1 MSEDEY
7 EYEYNSDG
15 GYDYSDQ
22 EEGGGEGGESDEK
35 IEVENAFYEGD
46 DLLGE
51 KRPREAMEKFEKV
64 IAMET
69 ARAERG
75 VKIENWR
82 FKALHNL
89 VTIFFDLGNFDAM
102 TARYKDMLQDMP
114 LVTRNECTEAIN
126 AVLEMLS
133 AAATGGNGASELS
146 QSSTNNSSSSSSAS
160 RNGGGS
166 GSATTGAVMVDMFQ
180 ITLEALKNANNE
192 RLWFNTN
199 LRLAKLY
206 LDMARTQDV
215 ENLIAV
221 LKKSCQTPDGRDD
234 TSKGSNLLE
243 VYCLEIQLCTLTHN
257 NARMRLIYPKTTK
270 LNAAVVDPR
279 IMGVIREEGGKMHM
293 MESDW
298 ERAYDELYEAFRNF
312 QEAGNTPR
320 AKTCLKYVVLAS
332 MLALTS
338 INPFDAREAKVFQE
352 DKEVMAMSD
361 LRKSLEANDLAR
373 FERVLQNKQNHI
385 CDEPIIMTY
394 IAPLRRR
401 MREQV
406 LLSLTRPYHKATL
419 AFLAQELSLSVAE
432 VEVLI
437 VEMILNGQ
445 LSARIDQIKGTVV
458 LGGSRETVTARKMKA
473 IAKWADNLVA
483 LHDSIAEKTMF

>member
-22 EEGGGEGGESDEK
+22 EEGGAEGEESDEK

-69 ARAERG
+69 ARAGRG

-89 VTIFFDLGNFDAM
+89 VTIYFDLGNFDAM
-102 TARYKDMLQDMP
+102 TSRYKDMLQDMP

-126 AVLEMLS
+126 AVLERLS
-133 AAATGGNGASELS
+133 AAAASATANT
-146 QSSTNNSSSSSSAS
+146 TNNNNGGSSSSSNS
-160 RNGGGS
+160 GG
-166 GSATTGAVMVDMFQ
+166 ATTGDVLVDMFQ
-180 ITLEALKNANNE
+180 ITLEALKSANND

-206 LDMARTQDV
+206 MDMARIDDV
-215 ENLIAV
+215 ESLISV
-221 LKKSCQTPDGRDD
+221 LKNSCQTSDGRDD
-234 TSKGSNLLE
+234 TSKGTNLLE

-257 NARMRLIYPKTTK
+257 NARMRLVYPKTTK

-293 MESDW
+293 AENDW
-298 ERAYDELYEAFRNF
+298 DAAYNELYEAFRNF

-361 LRKSLEANDLAR
+361 LRKSLEANDLPR

-406 LLSLTRPYHKATL
+406 LLSLTRPYHKASL
-419 AFLAQELSLSVAE
+419 SFLAQELSLSVAE
-432 VEVLI
+432 VEVLM
-437 VEMILNGQ
+437 VDMILNGQ
-445 LSARIDQIKGTVV
+445 LSAHIDQIKGFVV
-458 LGGSRETVTARKMKA
+458 LGGNRETVAEKKMRA
-473 IAKWADNLVA
+473 IARWADNLVN
-483 LHDSIAEKTMF
+483 LHDNVASKSVF